1 MTYPKRMLVENLAWS
16 EEISSRDPAYFRRLA
31 SNQQPN
37 VLWIGCSDSRVP
49 EAITRSMPG
58 EIFVHRNIAN
68 LVADNDDNFS
78 SVLEYALTA
87 LQVEHVIVCGHH
99 GCGGVQAA
107 LRPPAPELPN
117 VNRRIG
123 GIRRLCA
130 LHSAELRKLPSFG
143 ARADRLAE
151 LNVLAQVQAL
161 HAMPL
166 VQRAR
171 RPVQIHGW
179 IFSMLEGRL
188 KTLTDTTWTSTR
200 TADTEAAVG

>member
-16 EEISSRDPAYFRRLA
+16 DEINSRDPAYFRRLA

-49 EAITRSMPG
+49 EAITRATPG

-68 LVADNDDNFS
+68 LVADNEDS
-78 SVLEYALTA
+78 LASVLEYAVTVLK
-87 LQVEHVIVCGHH
+87 VEHVIVCGHH
-99 GCGGVQAA
+99 CCGGVQAA
-107 LRPPAPELPN
+107 LRAPAPELPN
-117 VNRRIG
+117 VNRRIS

-130 LHSAELRKLPSFG
+130 LHTAELRELPSFE

-151 LNVLAQVQAL
+151 LNVLAQVQTL
-161 HAMPL
+161 HTMPL
-166 VQRAR
+166 IQRAR
-171 RPVQIHGW
+171 RTVQIHGW

-188 KTLTDTTWTSTR
+188 KTLTDTPWTANRNS
-200 TADTEAAVG
+200 DTEAEVG